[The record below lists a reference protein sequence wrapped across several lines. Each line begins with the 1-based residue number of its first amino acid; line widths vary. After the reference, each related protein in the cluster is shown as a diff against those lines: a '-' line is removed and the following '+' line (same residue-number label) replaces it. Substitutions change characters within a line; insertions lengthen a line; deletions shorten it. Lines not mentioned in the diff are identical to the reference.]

1 MSEEPTKEMPDR
13 RPFEE
18 RVLASL
24 ESLHA
29 RLDALE
35 EKVERRMH
43 DTRPVWERA
52 LAELMEVNKRLAS
65 VERKMDVL
73 GKDVL
78 NLRGDLAGVDERL
91 QKLEGGGTIL
101 IG

>member
-1 MSEEPTKEMPDR
+1 
-13 RPFEE
+13 
-18 RVLASL
+18 
-24 ESLHA
+24 
-29 RLDALE
+29 
-35 EKVERRMH
+35 
-43 DTRPVWERA
+43 VWERA